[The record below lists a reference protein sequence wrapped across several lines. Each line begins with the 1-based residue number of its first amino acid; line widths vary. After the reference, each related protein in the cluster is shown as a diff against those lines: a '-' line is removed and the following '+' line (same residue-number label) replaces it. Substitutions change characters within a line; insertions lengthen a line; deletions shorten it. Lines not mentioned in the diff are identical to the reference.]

1 MKIRKQTEVGELSD
15 YRHYFWEFYNVEQLN
30 AGICRIYI
38 YPRSIAERNDNWN
51 LTDQLSFDYKKNT

>member
-15 YRHYFWEFYNVEQLN
+15 YRHYFWEFY
-30 AGICRIYI
+30 I
-38 YPRSIAERNDNWN
+38 YPRSIAERNDNLN